1 MWFRVKL
8 EIETVLLKSSTLMI
22 LVFGASPTSSN
33 DGCHHLNDKGRSPSD
48 ASQVILV
55 RLSTVKSSLNWN
67 GTILG
72 GVVGLLWCL
81 CFVWDVVVNSKM
93 ANMKQPI
100 VLWRLNILMTVI
112 AEKIWNENKYLRL
125 SLQGRCSLNRKYE
138 ISCPNN
144 WTILGQLMA
153 WRKEIS
159 ATNCWKMG
167 IMQLYTVTWNKMVPI
182 LLSSN

>member
-1 MWFRVKL
+1 M
-8 EIETVLLKSSTLMI
+8 ETVLLKSSTLMI
-22 LVFGASPTSSN
+22 LVFGASPRSSKI
-33 DGCHHLNDKGRSPSD
+33 GCHHWNDSGKSPSA

-55 RLSTVKSSLNWN
+55 RLPTVKSSLNWK

-72 GVVGLLWCL
+72 GVVGGLLWCL
-81 CFVWDVVVNSKM
+81 CFVSDVVVNSKM

-100 VLWRLNILMTVI
+100 VLCRLNILMTVI
-112 AEKIWNENKYLRL
+112 AEKIWNENKYLWL
-125 SLQGRCSLNRKYE
+125 SLQGRCSLHRKYE

-159 ATNCWKMG
+159 ATNCWKMR
-167 IMQLYTVTWNKMVPI
+167 IMQLHCNWR
-182 LLSSN
+182 

>member
-1 MWFRVKL
+1 M
-8 EIETVLLKSSTLMI
+8 ETVLLKSSMLLIM
-22 LVFGASPTSSN
+22 VFGASPRSSKV
-33 DGCHHLNDKGRSPSD
+33 GCHHWNDSGRSPSA

-55 RLSTVKSSLNWN
+55 RLPTVKSSLNWQ
-67 GTILG
+67 GIILG

-81 CFVWDVVVNSKM
+81 CFVSDVVVNSKM

-100 VLWRLNILMTVI
+100 VFCRLNILMTVI
-112 AEKIWNENKYLRL
+112 AEKIWNENKYLWL
-125 SLQGRCSLNRKYE
+125 SLQGRCSLHRKYE

-159 ATNCWKMG
+159 ATNCWKMR
-167 IMQLYTVTWNKMVPI
+167 IMQLHCNWR
-182 LLSSN
+182 